1 MIQDPI
7 YFKIMYFYILI
18 LDTYLF
24 IKSFYNNLSKNLFFF
39 FYLKLHLFYVTKD
52 LLFIFC

>member
-1 MIQDPI
+1 MQDPI

-18 LDTYLF
+18 LDIYLF

-39 FYLKLHLFYVTKD
+39 LLKIAFILLVTKD